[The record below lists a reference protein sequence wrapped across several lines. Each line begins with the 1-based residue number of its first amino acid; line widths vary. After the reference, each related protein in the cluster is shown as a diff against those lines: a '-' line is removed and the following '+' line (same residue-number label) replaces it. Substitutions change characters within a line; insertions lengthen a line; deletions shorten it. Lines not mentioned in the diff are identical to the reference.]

1 MLAVNQPVAKVNG
14 GPRPIRAP
22 EALTGFS
29 DRRLELFLNLGRQ
42 YFTVH
47 ETASPRHRRHEA
59 GALEPGAPAG

>member
-29 DRRLELFLNLGRQ
+29 DRRLELFLNLGRP
-42 YFTVH
+42 YFSVH
-47 ETASPRHRRHEA
+47 ETASTRHRRRDA
-59 GALEPGAPAG
+59 DGLEPGAPAG